1 MSPDKTAPDFHEVAP
16 QAAAKHIFPTTFAQQ
31 RLWFLERLLPGNTSY
46 LIPWFL
52 RISGRLNVA
61 ALEKSLNEI
70 VARHEVLRTTLGWK
84 DGAPVQVVTG
94 TLSVPLPVTDLSRLS
109 QPEEEARRLMRE
121 ESRKPLDLERGPL
134 VRAQLLRLGE
144 QEHVLFLTM
153 HHIIFDGWSR
163 RIFAAELA
171 ALYDAFCNQQPSPLP
186 APRLQYADYAV
197 WQRKYLQGATLEKQL
212 SYWREQLADAP
223 ARIDLPFDRPR
234 PPIQTSNGAK
244 HPVEFSPQLTQ
255 DLRDF
260 SRRQGVTLFMTLLA
274 GFQVL
279 VARYSNQE
287 DIVVGSPIA
296 NRNRSEIEE
305 VIGFFA
311 NTLALR
317 TRIPGDATFETV
329 LEQVKE
335 TALGA
340 YAHQDL
346 PFEKLVEE
354 LQPDRNLSHN
364 PLFQVLFSLQNAPR
378 QAFELSGLKLSFMN
392 AEEVSSKF
400 DLSVFLTEHDDLIRG
415 RAEYNTDL
423 FDASTIERL
432 ILHYR
437 TLLRS
442 AISNPQQLVSHLP
455 ILPPEEVQAIVG
467 FNPGRRALPVG
478 RCLPALV
485 EESARRS
492 PESTALICGKQRI
505 RYRQL
510 NERANQLAHYLIQR
524 GAGPEVLVG
533 VYLERTADLVT
544 VILGVLKSGAAY
556 VPLDPSYPP
565 DRIHAILADSGAK
578 MVVTQEW
585 LARDLAGSA
594 AQAICVDSEEQSISR
609 QPCDNPEPR
618 SKPDNLA
625 YVLFTSGS
633 TGRPKGVAIEHRSAV
648 TLVDW
653 ALTVFTREELSG
665 VLFSTSVCFDL
676 SIFEMFVPLSAGGAV
691 VLVQNALYLPT
702 AEARNQVTLINTVPS
717 AITELL
723 RMRAVPRSV
732 RTINLAG
739 EPLKTSL
746 ANQIYS
752 STSVRK
758 VYNLYGP
765 TEDTTYSTYK
775 HVHRGEDVTIG
786 RPIANTQVYILDR
799 NRQLVPI
806 GVPGELYLA
815 GEGLARGYY
824 GQPELTAERFVV
836 ANSPGSGLPAR
847 MYKTGDLA
855 RILVNGE
862 IQYLGRLD
870 YQVKLRG
877 YRIELGEIES
887 VLSLHSSVQQAV
899 AVVRDAPSGDK
910 QLLAYVAVR
919 DGSDAER
926 TSEVLRSH
934 LKQHLPE
941 YMIPLMIVVLEALP
955 LTSTGK
961 IDRKALP
968 TPAPLAGRSEITA
981 PRDEIEAALSKIWRK
996 VLHNEAIGVTD
1007 NFFDVGGHS
1016 LLAVQLMA
1024 AIATETGHEV
1034 PLTALFRAPTVESMA
1049 KLLRDGNQS
1058 QADPIVMPVQAGDGV
1073 PFFAVAAPGTTALG
1087 YAALAKAMGATQ
1099 VVYKLQSRRVV
1110 PPTSPITLTDMRS
1123 LALEYI
1129 EGMRSVQPSGPYYL
1143 GGMCAGAHIAEQM
1156 ILELEAQGETV
1167 GLFAVFD
1174 TWVLQNSYVRWLWRI
1189 HYYHQRTRQLLRSGG
1204 RRRLKSLTRS
1214 LHRTLDRITHPFSRP
1229 PNTPWQK
1236 VYWPGKDFSNPHF
1249 NAPVALFKR
1258 PRQPFYYVKD
1268 TTMGWGSRSRGGVE
1282 IHCID
1287 VPHLML
1293 RQPYVGEL
1301 GSLLRESLSR
1311 ATSNSPHRDRIWR
1324 MLDGS
1329 VAHPKAIDVQT

>member
-1 MSPDKTAPDFHEVAP
+1 
-16 QAAAKHIFPTTFAQQ
+16 
-31 RLWFLERLLPGNTSY
+31 
-46 LIPWFL
+46 
-52 RISGRLNVA
+52 
-61 ALEKSLNEI
+61 
-70 VARHEVLRTTLGWK
+70 
-84 DGAPVQVVTG
+84 
-94 TLSVPLPVTDLSRLS
+94 
-109 QPEEEARRLMRE
+109 
-121 ESRKPLDLERGPL
+121 
-134 VRAQLLRLGE
+134 
-144 QEHVLFLTM
+144 
-153 HHIIFDGWSR
+153 
-163 RIFAAELA
+163 
-171 ALYDAFCNQQPSPLP
+171 
-186 APRLQYADYAV
+186 
-197 WQRKYLQGATLEKQL
+197 
-212 SYWREQLADAP
+212 
-223 ARIDLPFDRPR
+223 
-234 PPIQTSNGAK
+234 
-244 HPVEFSPQLTQ
+244 
-255 DLRDF
+255 
-260 SRRQGVTLFMTLLA
+260 
-274 GFQVL
+274 
-279 VARYSNQE
+279 
-287 DIVVGSPIA
+287 
-296 NRNRSEIEE
+296 
-305 VIGFFA
+305 
-311 NTLALR
+311 
-317 TRIPGDATFETV
+317 
-329 LEQVKE
+329 
-335 TALGA
+335 
-340 YAHQDL
+340 
-346 PFEKLVEE
+346 
-354 LQPDRNLSHN
+354 
-364 PLFQVLFSLQNAPR
+364 
-378 QAFELSGLKLSFMN
+378 
-392 AEEVSSKF
+392 
-400 DLSVFLTEHDDLIRG
+400 
-415 RAEYNTDL
+415 
-423 FDASTIERL
+423 
-432 ILHYR
+432 
-437 TLLRS
+437 
-442 AISNPQQLVSHLP
+442 
-455 ILPPEEVQAIVG
+455 
-467 FNPGRRALPVG
+467 
-478 RCLPALV
+478 
-485 EESARRS
+485 
-492 PESTALICGKQRI
+492 
-505 RYRQL
+505 
-510 NERANQLAHYLIQR
+510 
-524 GAGPEVLVG
+524 
-533 VYLERTADLVT
+533 
-544 VILGVLKSGAAY
+544 
-556 VPLDPSYPP
+556 
-565 DRIHAILADSGAK
+565 

-618 SKPDNLA
+618 SNPDNLA

-1236 VYWPGKDFSNPHF
+1236 VYWPGKEFSNPHF

>member
-1 MSPDKTAPDFHEVAP
+1 MSPEKTAPDFHEDASE
-16 QAAAKHIFPTTFAQQ
+16 AAAKHIFPTTFAQQ

-70 VARHEVLRTTLGWK
+70 VARHEVLRTTLSWK
-84 DGAPVQVVTG
+84 DGTAVQVVTG
-94 TLSVPLPVTDLSRLS
+94 RLSVPLPVTDLSRLS
-109 QPEEEARRLMRE
+109 HAEEEARRLMRE
-121 ESRKPLDLERGPL
+121 ESREPLDLERGPL

-144 QEHVLFLTM
+144 EDHVLFLTM

-171 ALYDAFCNQQPSPLP
+171 ALYDAFCHQQPSPLP
-186 APRLQYADYAV
+186 APRLQYADYAI

-212 SYWREQLADAP
+212 SYWRQQLADAP

-234 PPIQTSNGAK
+234 PPIQTSHGAK
-244 HPVEFSPQLTQ
+244 QAVEFSPQLTQ

-279 VARYSNQE
+279 LSRYSNQE

-317 TRIPGDATFETV
+317 TRIAGDATFEAV
-329 LEQVKE
+329 LQQVKE
-335 TALGA
+335 SALGA

-392 AEEVSSKF
+392 LEEVSAKF
-400 DLSVFLTEHDDLIRG
+400 DLSVFLTEHDDAIRG

-432 ILHYR
+432 VRHYR
-437 TLLRS
+437 TLLTS

-455 ILPPEEVQAIVG
+455 ILPSEELQVIVG
-467 FNPGRRALPVG
+467 FNPGRTALPVG

-510 NERANQLAHYLIQR
+510 NESANQLAHYLIQR

-533 VYLERTADLVT
+533 VYLERTPDLVT

-578 MVVTQEW
+578 MVVTQES
-585 LARDLAGSA
+585 LAPELAGSA
-594 AQAICVDSEEQSISR
+594 AQTICVDSEARRISR
-609 QPCDNPEPR
+609 QPCENPGAR
-618 SKPDNLA
+618 SNPDNLA

-633 TGRPKGVAIEHRSAV
+633 TGRPKGVAIEHCSAV

-653 ALTVFTREELSG
+653 ALTVFTREELSA

-676 SIFEMFVPLSAGGAV
+676 SIFEMFVPLSSGGAV

-702 AEARNQVTLINTVPS
+702 AEARNEVTLINTVPS
-717 AITELL
+717 AVTELL
-723 RMRAVPRSV
+723 RMRAIPRSV
-732 RTINLAG
+732 KTINLAG

-746 ANQIYS
+746 ANEIYS

-775 HVHRGEDVTIG
+775 HVRRGEDVTIG

-799 NRQLVPI
+799 KRQLVPI

-824 GQPELTAERFVV
+824 GQPELTAERFV
-836 ANSPGSGLPAR
+836 ANSPGSWLPAR
-847 MYKTGDLA
+847 MYRTGDLA
-855 RILVNGE
+855 RILANGE

-887 VLSLHSSVQQAV
+887 VLCRHSSVRQAV

-919 DGSDAER
+919 DGADADRASD
-926 TSEVLRSH
+926 VLRSH
-934 LKQHLPE
+934 LKLHLPD
-941 YMIPLMIVVLEALP
+941 YMIPQMIVVLEALP

-981 PRDEIEAALSKIWRK
+981 PRDETEAALSKIWRK

-1016 LLAVQLMA
+1016 LLAVQLMS
-1024 AIATETGHEV
+1024 AIAKETGHEV

-1049 KLLRDGNQS
+1049 KLLRDGNQPQS
-1058 QADPIVMPVQAGDGV
+1058 DPIVMPVQAGDGV

-1087 YAALAKAMGATQ
+1087 YAALAKAMGTTQ

-1110 PPTSPITLTDMRS
+1110 PPTSPITLTDMRG

-1204 RRRLKSLTRS
+1204 RRRFKSLIRS
-1214 LHRTLDRITHPFSRP
+1214 FRRTLDRIIHPFSLP
-1229 PNTPWQK
+1229 PKTPWQK

-1268 TTMGWGSRSRGGVE
+1268 ATMGWGSRSRGGVE
-1282 IHCID
+1282 IHSID

-1293 RQPYVGEL
+1293 RLPYVREL
-1301 GSLLRESLSR
+1301 GRLLRESLSR

-1324 MLDGS
+1324 VLDDD
-1329 VAHPKAIDVQT
+1329 VARPKTIDVQT